1 MEDLRGESLLGKRK
15 KGQRRRGSPLT
26 ISGEWGSSGLM
37 LPADEPRAEATGFS
51 EQEVIEDVQEK
62 KFCQGRSQTAEASGH
77 PSQPWPC
84 LAVAS
89 GDLKPK
95 EFLISSPR
103 CTELGFP
110 GKRPEQLSLFQKFQA
125 TQGIWR

>member
-1 MEDLRGESLLGKRK
+1 MGKRK

-62 KFCQGRSQTAEASGH
+62 KILSGQKSDYRGLR
-77 PSQPWPC
+77 PPFSA
-84 LAVAS
+84 LAVS
-89 GDLKPK
+89 CSRFWRFKTKGISDFKPK
-95 EFLISSPR
+95 MY
-103 CTELGFP
+103 
-110 GKRPEQLSLFQKFQA
+110 
-125 TQGIWR
+125 